1 MDKKAI
7 LQQFGYFKGI
17 SDKSLTALAD
27 ICLSKIFEKRQTI
40 FTEGEKGYALF
51 FCINGRIQ
59 LYKTTPDG
67 KEVVIKVIKPGEIFG
82 EVILFEMTNYPVTA
96 VALSRSQVF
105 MMSKHQFMCL
115 LESEDF
121 RNDFMATLM
130 RKQRYL
136 ADQIKYLISHDVE
149 DRLYLF
155 LKENYGEQ
163 ESILPA
169 ISKKDMAAAIA
180 ATPETFSRL
189 LQRLKQEGTLTWDS
203 NMILINKSVWKK
215 LRNRS

>member
-7 LQQFGYFKGI
+7 LQQFGYFKDI

-27 ICLSKIFEKRQTI
+27 ICLSKIYEKRQTI
-40 FTEGEKGYALF
+40 FTEDEKGYALF

-82 EVILFEMTNYPVTA
+82 EVILFERVKYPVTA

-115 LESEDF
+115 LQSEDF

-136 ADQIKYLISHDVE
+136 ADQIKYLTSHDVE
-149 DRLYLF
+149 ERLFLF

-163 ESILPA
+163 ESISPA
-169 ISKKDMAAAIA
+169 MSKKDMAAAIA
-180 ATPETFSRL
+180 TTPETFSRL
-189 LQRLKQEGTLTWDS
+189 LQRLKQEGLLSWES
-203 NMILINKSVWKK
+203 NHILIHNRVWSN
-215 LRNRS
+215 LRQRI